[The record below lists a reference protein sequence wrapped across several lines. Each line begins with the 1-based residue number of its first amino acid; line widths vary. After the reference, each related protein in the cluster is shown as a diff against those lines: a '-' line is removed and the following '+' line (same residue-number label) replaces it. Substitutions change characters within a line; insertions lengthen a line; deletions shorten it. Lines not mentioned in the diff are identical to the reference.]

1 MTLESVRNIN
11 SFFKS
16 ANRSS
21 IDNLLS
27 KVVFSE
33 RQEKIFNMFYI
44 KKYDIGFIA
53 DMLNVCESVIK
64 RELRA
69 IRIKIRPYIE
79 NK

>member
-21 IDNLLS
+21 IDDLLS

>member
-27 KVVFSE
+27 KIVFSE

-69 IRIKIRPYIE
+69 IRIKICPYIE